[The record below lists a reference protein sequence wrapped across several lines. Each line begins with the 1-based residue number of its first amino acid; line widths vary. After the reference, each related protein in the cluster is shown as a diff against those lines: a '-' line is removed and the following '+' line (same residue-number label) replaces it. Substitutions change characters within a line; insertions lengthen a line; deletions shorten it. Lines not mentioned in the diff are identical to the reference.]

1 MFEKTL
7 MVIDEL
13 TEKFNNNLRGAQGVL
28 DRWEVILTASSM
40 IMCMYTDLLFDKT
53 LAHWSIILPFILSG
67 ILLAVFGIK
76 FIKRGLGLY
85 FVLGFNLFSTGLMA
99 FLFINDHWADRTV
112 PARLE
117 KYEIIE
123 ISRHR
128 NKSCHYLSYEIKTDY
143 GTKELE
149 FRVPRLYEIDDENF
163 GRAMEL
169 SVYDGLFGLPVFDK
183 ASLREKKST
192 L

>member
-1 MFEKTL
+1 

-13 TEKFNNNLRGAQGVL
+13 TEKFNNNLRGPQGVL

-40 IMCMYTDLLFDKT
+40 IMCMYSPNLFDKT
-53 LAHWSIILPFILSG
+53 LVHWSIILPFILSG

-85 FVLGFNLFSTGLMA
+85 LVLGFELFSTGLMA

-123 ISRHR
+123 VNKHR
-128 NKSCHYLSYEIKTDY
+128 NK
-143 GTKELE
+143 
-149 FRVPRLYEIDDENF
+149 RR
-163 GRAMEL
+163 
-169 SVYDGLFGLPVFDK
+169 
-183 ASLREKKST
+183 
-192 L
+192 